1 MRVLDL
7 IRSLHRDKDGAALI
21 EFTLVAPLLIL
32 LMCGLGE
39 FGQAL
44 RQYHVMQKG
53 VTQAARFL
61 ARTPSAPCPAP
72 DAAWST
78 YVAQAK
84 NVAIYGGATSGT
96 PLYKGWTNPS
106 TVSIGAPACLANP
119 RLNGQDLPKITVT
132 ATAPYQD
139 LGMLSA
145 IGLSSF
151 NITVAHQELKVF

>member
-1 MRVLDL
+1 VNTSSTTST
-7 IRSLHRDKDGAALI
+7 RSAGPSSKPLRRLSVGVGGAPRSAKI
-21 EFTLVAPLLIL
+21 
-32 LMCGLGE
+32 
-39 FGQAL
+39 
-44 RQYHVMQKG
+44 
-53 VTQAARFL
+53 

-78 YVAQAK
+78 YAAQAK

-96 PLYKGWTNPS
+96 PLYKGWADPG

-119 RLNGQDLPKITVT
+119 RLNGQDLPQITVT